1 MSGPAQGTMSSQ
13 NQSGQPSPP
22 GRSPEEART
31 LWEREHEARRADM
44 GRLLQ
49 NIKARLP
56 ELEALLRQQ
65 DCRGWEDRT
74 LECRMKNA
82 ECRTGEAWVRVA

>member
-1 MSGPAQGTMSSQ
+1 MSSQ

-31 LWEREHEARRADM
+31 LWEREHEARCADM

-65 DCRGWEDRT
+65 DT

-82 ECRTGEAWVRVA
+82 ECRMAERLVAACLL

>member
-22 GRSPEEART
+22 GRSPEEARA
-31 LWEREHEARRADM
+31 LWELEQEARRADM
-44 GRLLQ
+44 SRLLQ
-49 NIKARLP
+49 NIKACLP

-65 DCRGWEDRT
+65 DSRRWEDRT

-82 ECRTGEAWVRVA
+82 ECRTGEA